1 MVTVAWLCEYTI
13 HHRITY
19 FKTMNFMVCEL
30 YIKKYKEKWTETC
43 LIDHV
48 DTKIISDIFIFI

>member
-1 MVTVAWLCEYTI
+1 
-13 HHRITY
+13 
-19 FKTMNFMVCEL
+19 MVCEL